1 MKKVVDNQ
9 PTTVTI
15 KHMGQQQAQT
25 QTKTS
30 TETINFALMQSA
42 VGKQFKAMSANR
54 LYSTTVEGDKLWETY
69 LSSFPPG
76 SNPLYK
82 TRTEHDCGCCR
93 HFIKQVGGVVNIIDG
108 KIVTLWDFEVDGPY
122 QSVANAMAEL
132 VRSHVIKNVYLHS
145 ERLVGVANS
154 RQLLEDKTVKSWNH
168 YYVNLPDSAVV
179 RKSDIGTKLGKSR
192 TTHDVMLRAL
202 TEISIDA
209 VATVLELIAQNSLYR
224 GEEHKPAVQGFK
236 LGKIKFEKLTSE
248 LERDL
253 FVWENLSIHPTVAH
267 IRNSVIGT
275 LLVDLSEGKDLEDA
289 VKSYEAKVA
298 PTNYKRPTAL
308 VTKAMVAKAQETV
321 NELGLATALE
331 RRYATLDDVKVNN
344 LLFAD
349 RKVARAAV
357 TDVFDEIAA
366 GATVNVQKLGKV
378 EEIPIV
384 DFIDRVLPTAK
395 SIEVLV
401 ENRHAGNLVSLIA
414 PVDPTA
420 KPLFK
425 WDNGFSWSYTG
436 DLADSIKERV
446 KRAGGNV
453 AGDFRAS
460 LAWFN
465 HDDLDLHLEHPGGH
479 IYFAQKVDYVSH
491 GALDVDMNAGSGTSR
506 TPVENIV
513 FPDRG
518 RMEPGEYRLSV
529 HQFCKRE
536 TTDGGFDVE
545 MEFDGVVHSF
555 SYGKPVKQEERILVC
570 KFDFTQKDGLV
581 IRESLPSSQTS
592 KKVWNLSTQAFHPVR
607 AIMLSPNQWDGREIG
622 NKHFFFML
630 DGCVNDGTARGF
642 FNEFLRES
650 LTPHRK
656 VLEMVGAKMKT
667 EASGEQ
673 LSGVGFSSTQRNHL
687 VCKVTG
693 AFTRTVKVLF

>member
-1 MKKVVDNQ
+1 
-9 PTTVTI
+9 
-15 KHMGQQQAQT
+15 MGRQQHLQT
-25 QTKTS
+25 QPIQPQS
-30 TETINFALMQSA
+30 TEPNFLTIQSA
-42 VGKQFKAMSANR
+42 VGKQFKAMSASR
-54 LYSTTVEGDKLWETY
+54 LFSTTVEGDKLWETY

-93 HFIKQVGGVVNIIDG
+93 HFIKNVGGMVNIIDG
-108 KIVTLWDFEVDGPY
+108 RVVTLWDFEVDGPY
-122 QSVANAMAEL
+122 QAVASAMAEL
-132 VRSHVIKNVYLHS
+132 VRDHAIKNVYLHR

-154 RQLLEDKTVKSWNH
+154 RQLLEDKTVKSWSH
-168 YYVNLPDSAVV
+168 YYVNLPASAVV
-179 RKSDIGTKLGKSR
+179 RKAYIGTKLGESR

-202 TEISIDA
+202 SEISMDA
-209 VATVLELIAQNSLYR
+209 VETVLELIAQNSLYR
-224 GEEHKPAVQGFK
+224 GEEHKSAVQGFK

-253 FVWENLSIHPTVAH
+253 FVWENLGIHPTVAH

-275 LLVDLSEGKDLEDA
+275 LLVDLSEGKELEDA
-289 VKSYEAKVA
+289 VKAFEAKVA

-321 NELGLATALE
+321 NEFGLSIALE
-331 RRYATLDDVKVNN
+331 RRYATLDDLTVNN

-349 RKVARAAV
+349 RKVTRAA
-357 TDVFDEIAA
+357 TANVFDEIAA

-378 EEIPIV
+378 EEIPIA
-384 DFIDRVLPTAK
+384 DFIGRVLPTVK

-401 ENRHAGNLVSLIA
+401 ENRHTGNLVSLIA

-425 WDNGFSWSYTG
+425 WDNGFSWSYIG

-453 AGDFRAS
+453 TGDFRAS

-479 IYFAQKVDYVSH
+479 IYFAQKVDYASH

-518 RMEPGEYRLSV
+518 RMKLGEYRVTV

-536 TTDGGFDVE
+536 TTEVGFEVE
-545 MEFDGVVHSF
+545 MEFDGVVHNF
-555 SYGKPVKQEERILVC
+555 SYGKPVKQDERILVC

-581 IRESLPSSQTS
+581 IRESPPSSQSS

-607 AIMLSPNQWDGREIG
+607 AIMLSPNQWDGRGIG

-630 DGCVNDGTARGF
+630 DGCVNDGMARGF
-642 FNEFLRES
+642 FNEFLHES
-650 LTPHRK
+650 LSPHRK

-667 EASGEQ
+667 ETSGEQ

-693 AFTRTVKVLF
+693 SFTRTVKVLF